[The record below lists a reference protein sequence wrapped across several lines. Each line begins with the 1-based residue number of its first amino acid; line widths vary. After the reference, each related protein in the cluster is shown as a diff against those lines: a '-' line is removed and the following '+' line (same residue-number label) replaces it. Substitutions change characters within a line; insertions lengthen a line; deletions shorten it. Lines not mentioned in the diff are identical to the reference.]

1 MLLKMKISNISKATL
16 LFVFSS
22 LTLLAFPPAPHHTF
36 EGLVRDELGNP
47 LEGDNVEVL
56 FETPSGHLFRSRVS
70 YQAPGINYQLKV
82 PMDAGTTGDLYNP
95 IAMTFAMPYKIRV
108 KVDNKAYLPIEM
120 LGDFS
125 TIGKPGEVTRMN
137 LTLGEDADGDGLPD
151 AWERSLLT
159 QGKTINDIKPGDDSD
174 GDGMSNLDE
183 YISGNYAFDKDD
195 GLRLDIIGNTSDGVL
210 LEFIG
215 LRGRTYTLHGTHDF
229 KTWSSLPFKVDD
241 SEDDVEIFRP
251 NNIQNF
257 KINVS
262 KDQLNPS
269 IKFFKLMVQ

>member
-1 MLLKMKISNISKATL
+1 MKLFNNQIILL
-16 LFVFSS
+16 LFIFNSIC
-22 LTLLAFPPAPHHTF
+22 LMAFPPAPHHTF
-36 EGLVRDELGNP
+36 TGLVRDEMGKP
-47 LEGDNVEVL
+47 LEGDKVEVL
-56 FETPSGHLFRSRVS
+56 FETTSGQLIQSRVE
-70 YQAPGINYQLKV
+70 YRNPGVNYELQV
-82 PMDAGTTGDLYNP
+82 PMDSGATGDLYNSA
-95 IAMTFAMPYKIRV
+95 AMMSFMTYKIRV
-108 KVDNKAYLPIEM
+108 KVDSKSYLPIEM

-125 TIGKPGEVTRMN
+125 KIGKPGEVTRMN

-195 GLRLDIIGNTSDGVL
+195 GLRLGIIGNTSEGVL
-210 LEFIG
+210 LEFMG

-229 KTWSSLPFKVDD
+229 KTWIPLVFKIDGNDEDVDY
-241 SEDDVEIFRP
+241 FRA
-251 NNIQNF
+251 NNIQNY
-257 KINVS
+257 KIIVS
-262 KDQLNPS
+262 KEQINSS